1 MALHWIV
8 CLIAVLP
15 LWFLQNIIHEA
26 AHGLTMWLGWRWKF
40 SIYPFPSNKLG
51 RFTWAHV
58 TYSSGPDSKEVDDD
72 GKALVAIMPKIV
84 NGVFMVG
91 GQFLAGAVAVPSVAL
106 PLAMFAT
113 FNCVDFIVGM
123 AGIFKNNKQNDLW
136 QFQSHIGISAGRV
149 KLASAALIAVMGVFT
164 VFADIIHLIDLGVF

>member
-1 MALHWIV
+1 MAFHWII

-15 LWFLQNIIHEA
+15 FWLLQNIIHEA
-26 AHGLTMWLGWRWKF
+26 AHGLTMWFGWRWKF
-40 SIYPFPSNKLG
+40 SIYPFPSKKLG

-58 TYSSGPDSKEVDDD
+58 TYSSGSDSRDVDDD

-91 GQFLAGAVAVPSVAL
+91 GQLLAGAISVPAAVL

-113 FNCVDFIVGM
+113 FNYIDFIVGM
-123 AGIFKNNKQNDLW
+123 LGIFKSNKQNDLW
-136 QFQSHIGISAGRV
+136 QFQHHIGISAGRI
-149 KLASAALIAVMGVFT
+149 KLASGALIAVMGIFT
-164 VFADIIHLIDLGVF
+164 VFADIIHLISLGVF